1 MNYKVSDIKII
12 GKSYRTSDGKYFTK
26 ADGSDYSYWWDENDG
41 KTQFRLGNMGYDYLF
56 FIGKEGIES
65 ALKVLNRIISE

>member
-26 ADGSDYSYWWDENDG
+26 ADGSDYSYWYED
-41 KTQFRLGNMGYDYLF
+41 QFRLGNTGYDYLF
-56 FIGKEGIES
+56 FIGKEGNER
-65 ALKVLNRIISE
+65 ALEVLNRVISE